1 MRNSA
6 EMATEVWRCVDAIE
20 AKTSLRK
27 RVTAIICCLIA
38 VAGFVC
44 LAAQQEELTAID
56 RASASARS
64 PLAFQAVGGYVLLG
78 LVCFALG
85 IVVTLLCLR
94 VRKRNGS
101 GNGNTENEKREE
113 ERK

>member
-6 EMATEVWRCVDAIE
+6 EIATEVWRRVDVVE
-20 AKTSLRK
+20 AKASLRK
-27 RVTAIICCLIA
+27 LVTAIICCMIA

-44 LAAQQEELTAID
+44 LAAQQEELTGID
-56 RASASARS
+56 RASASARP
-64 PLAFQAVGGYVLLG
+64 PLAFQAVGGYVLIG
-78 LVCFALG
+78 VVCFALG

-101 GNGNTENEKREE
+101 SNRNTQNEKREG